1 MHKIH
6 WDIARIRP
14 HIAEH
19 LPLAALLG
27 IEVAA
32 AVPEHSL
39 VRLVANPHITR
50 PGGSVAGPIMFA
62 MADVAAYVLLL
73 VLREEAGAAT
83 ANLLINFFRPALELP
98 LLAEA
103 VLLRSG
109 RRLMTFDVRIWPEGS
124 PRDRLV
130 AQATATF
137 ALPG

>member
-1 MHKIH
+1 MHGTE
-6 WDIARIRP
+6 WNLDRIRP
-14 HIAEH
+14 HIAAH

-32 AVPEHSL
+32 ADARHSL
-39 VRLVANPHITR
+39 VRLAASPHITR

-73 VLREEAGAAT
+73 VVREEAEAAT

-109 RRLMTFDVRIWPEGS
+109 RRLMTFDVRIWPQDAA
-124 PRDRLV
+124 RDRLV